1 MKVMIRIVLLIA
13 VSMLVTACDK
23 HPVSDYQAKSGD
35 TAFVH
40 YTGTLPD
47 GEVFETTSNEQA
59 RDIIIGQ
66 QQVLPAFEN
75 ALIGMRIGEKK
86 TFTVPSAEAFGP
98 YRDDPGMTFT
108 MDRSSLAHTID
119 PVVGMQ
125 LNAAVFL
132 PDSPSEQPN
141 MVPVTVTEVTDNTL
155 TVDANHPLAGKDLK
169 FEVEI
174 VNIKPAELH

>member
-1 MKVMIRIVLLIA
+1 MKLITKIVLFTTVSVLII
-13 VSMLVTACDK
+13 ACENHAIPDFK
-23 HPVSDYQAKSGD
+23 AKTGD
-35 TAFVH
+35 TVYVH
-40 YTGTLPD
+40 YTGSLPD
-47 GEVFETTSNEQA
+47 GEVFETTSNEEA

-66 QQVLPAFEN
+66 QDVLPAFEN
-75 ALIGMRIGEKK
+75 ALIGMQIGEKK

-108 MDRSSLAHTID
+108 MDRNSLAHTID

-132 PDSPSEQPN
+132 PDKPSDQPS
-141 MVPVTVTEVTDNTL
+141 MVPVTVTQVTDSTL